1 LFPKPVL
8 QVSWPTD
15 KNRTLGTHRISF
27 VNLEKILKDEQTAS
41 PENNLLDVL
50 TIRLNDLVG
59 RAFYPDLVEEYHLE
73 LILRVKVRPKD
84 PNE

>member
-1 LFPKPVL
+1 MFPKPVL